1 MEQNK
6 EKNFVSAVVYC
17 CNDADG
23 IANFIKGLDA
33 VLFANFLKYEIIV
46 VNDASNDNSPQ
57 LVKAYAHE
65 VYEEGGA
72 ESNIT
77 LLNMSYRQ
85 GLEASMNAGTNLAI
99 GDFVFEFD
107 SVCNDFDM
115 NLLLDVYFH
124 SLKGYDIV
132 SAKSAGKGR
141 WMSRRYYHI
150 FNKYAQLQHAIGT
163 ETFRV
168 ISRRA
173 INRIHSITQNIPYR
187 KAAYANSGL
196 AVDSITYQPI
206 CTIKKR
212 RSSDSKKVAVE
223 SLLLYTDVPFRATII
238 LAMFMLFVSMGVGI
252 YAVIYRLLSNPVEGW
267 TTTIFFIS
275 FGFSGL
281 FAILA
286 MIIRYMQTLVRLD
299 FRKKDYLF
307 ESIEKLQ

>member
-17 CNDADG
+17 CNDADC
-23 IANFIKGLDA
+23 ITPFIQGLDT
-33 VLFANFLKYEIIV
+33 VLFTNFLKYEIII
-46 VNDASNDNSPQ
+46 VNDASDDNSPQ
-57 LVKAYAHE
+57 IVKEYAHK
-65 VYEEGGA
+65 VNAGA
-72 ESNIT
+72 KEHTIT

-107 SVCNDFDM
+107 SICDDFDM
-115 NLLLDVYFH
+115 NLLMDVYFH

-132 SAKSAGKGR
+132 SAKSSKKGR
-141 WMSRRYYHI
+141 WTSRRYYHI
-150 FNKYAQLQHAIGT
+150 FNKYAKLQHAIGT
-163 ETFRV
+163 ETFRI

-196 AVDSITYQPI
+196 AIDSVTYQPNKI
-206 CTIKKR
+206 LKKKR
-212 RSSDSKKVAVE
+212 YNDSWKVAIE
-223 SLLLYTDVPFRATII
+223 SLLLYTDVPFRATIL
-238 LAMFMLFVSMGVGI
+238 LAMFMLVVSMTVGL

-267 TTTIFFIS
+267 TTTIFFMS

-281 FAILA
+281 FIILA
-286 MIIRYMQTLVRLD
+286 MVIRYMQTLVRLN

>member
-17 CNDADG
+17 CNDADC
-23 IANFIKGLDA
+23 ITPFIQGLDT
-33 VLFANFLKYEIIV
+33 VLFTNFLKYEIII
-46 VNDASNDNSPQ
+46 VNDASDDNSPQ
-57 LVKAYAHE
+57 IVKEYAHK
-65 VYEEGGA
+65 VNAGA
-72 ESNIT
+72 KEHTIT

-107 SVCNDFDM
+107 SICDDFDM
-115 NLLLDVYFH
+115 NLLMDVYFH

-132 SAKSAGKGR
+132 SAKSSKKGR
-141 WMSRRYYHI
+141 WTSRRYYHI
-150 FNKYAQLQHAIGT
+150 FNKYAKLQHAIGT
-163 ETFRV
+163 ETFRI

-196 AVDSITYQPI
+196 SIDSITYQPNKMI
-206 CTIKKR
+206 TKKR
-212 RSSDSKKVAVE
+212 YNDSWKVAIE
-223 SLLLYTDVPFRATII
+223 SLLLYTDVPFRATIL
-238 LAMFMLFVSMGVGI
+238 LAMFMLVVSMTVGL

-267 TTTIFFIS
+267 TTTIFFMS

-281 FAILA
+281 FIILA
-286 MIIRYMQTLVRLD
+286 MVIRYMQTLVRLN

>member
-17 CNDADG
+17 CNDAYG

-33 VLFANFLKYEIIV
+33 VLFSNFLKYEIIV
-46 VNDASNDNSPQ
+46 VNDASSDNSYN
-57 LVKAYAHE
+57 LVREYAHQVNKDGIE
-65 VYEEGGA
+65 HT
-72 ESNIT
+72 IT

-115 NLLLDVYFH
+115 NLLMEVYFH

-196 AVDSITYQPI
+196 AVDTIIYQPI
-206 CTIKKR
+206 RSIKKR
-212 RSSDSKKVAVE
+212 RSSDSSKVAIE

-238 LAMFMLFVSMGVGI
+238 LALFMFFVSMSVGI

-267 TTTIFFIS
+267 TTTIFFMS

-286 MIIRYMQTLVRLD
+286 MIIRYMQTLVRLN
-299 FRKKDYLF
+299 FRKKEYLF

>member
-23 IANFIKGLDA
+23 IANFIKGLDTI
-33 VLFANFLKYEIIV
+33 LFANFLKYEIIV
-46 VNDASNDNSPQ
+46 VNDASSDNSCH
-57 LVKAYAHE
+57 LVREYAHQ
-65 VYEEGGA
+65 VNKEGI
-72 ESNIT
+72 EHTIT

-115 NLLLDVYFH
+115 SLLMDIYFH

-196 AVDSITYQPI
+196 AVDAITYHPI
-206 CTIKKR
+206 RSVKKK
-212 RSSDSKKVAVE
+212 RSSDSSKVAIE

-238 LAMFMLFVSMGVGI
+238 LALFMLIVSMSVGI

-281 FAILA
+281 FAILS
-286 MIIRYMQTLVRLD
+286 MIIRYMQTLVRLN
-299 FRKKDYLF
+299 FREKDYLF

>member
-17 CNDADG
+17 CNDADC
-23 IANFIKGLDA
+23 IPTFIQGLDT
-33 VLFANFLKYEIIV
+33 VLCANFLKYEIIV
-46 VNDASNDNSPQ
+46 VNDVSEDISSK
-57 LVKAYAHE
+57 LVREYAHR
-65 VYEEGGA
+65 VNEGLK
-72 ESNIT
+72 EHTIT

-107 SVCNDFDM
+107 SICDDFDM
-115 NLLLDVYFH
+115 SLLMDVYFH

-132 SAKSAGKGR
+132 SAKSARKGR
-141 WMSRRYYHI
+141 WSSRRYYHF
-150 FNKYAQLQHAIGT
+150 FNKYARLQHAIGT
-163 ETFRV
+163 ETFRI

-196 AVDSITYQPI
+196 AIDSITYHPNKI
-206 CTIKKR
+206 IKKKR
-212 RSSDSKKVAVE
+212 YDDSWKVAIE
-223 SLLLYTDVPFRATII
+223 SLLLYTDIPFRATIYFAI
-238 LAMFMLFVSMGVGI
+238 FMLVVSMSVGL
-252 YAVIYRLLSNPVEGW
+252 YSVIYRLLRNPVEGW
-267 TTTIFFIS
+267 TTTIFFMS

-281 FAILA
+281 FIILA
-286 MIIRYMQTLVRLD
+286 MVIRYMQTLVRLN